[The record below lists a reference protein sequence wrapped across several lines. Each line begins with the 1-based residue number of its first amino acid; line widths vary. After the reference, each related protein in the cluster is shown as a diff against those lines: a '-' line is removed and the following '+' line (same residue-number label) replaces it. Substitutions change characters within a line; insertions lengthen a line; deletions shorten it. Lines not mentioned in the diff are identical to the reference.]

1 MDLTQL
7 VTSGP
12 VLLALGL
19 SLVAGLVSFASPC
32 VVPLVPGY
40 LAYLAGLV
48 GATAPAVTLEEV
60 AAQDAQHQDAQH
72 QDAQRRAA
80 VTAAA
85 PGAASPSGPA
95 VPAPGSTDN
104 TGTTASVDTRTP
116 PRRGRFRLAGAAALF
131 VLGFTVVFVLGLGAI
146 VWAADALVANEE
158 LLQRLGG
165 VVTVAMGL
173 VFLGLVPALQRDTRP
188 HWVPR
193 MGLAGAPLLGATF
206 GLGWTPCLGP
216 TLTGVIA
223 LASGTGAGPGALRGG
238 VLVLAYCVGLGVPFV
253 LIALGAGRAV
263 RAQAWLRAHVRG
275 IQLAGGVL
283 LVLVG
288 LALATGL
295 WGEIV
300 TLLREPVAGFSTPL

>member
-1 MDLTQL
+1 MDLTQT

-12 VLLALGL
+12 VLLALAL
-19 SLVAGLVSFASPC
+19 SLVAGFVSFASPC

-48 GATAPAVTLEEV
+48 GSSAPP
-60 AAQDAQHQDAQH
+60 
-72 QDAQRRAA
+72 
-80 VTAAA
+80 VTAEEA
-85 PGAASPSGPA
+85 
-95 VPAPGSTDN
+95 GS
-104 TGTTASVDTRTP
+104 GTTATLTRPTTTH
-116 PRRGRFRLAGAAALF
+116 RVRLAGAAALF
-131 VLGFTVVFVLGLGAI
+131 VAGFTVVFVLGLGAI
-146 VWAADALVANEE
+146 VWAADALVTNEAV
-158 LLQRLGG
+158 LQRLGG

-173 VFLGLVPALQRDTRP
+173 VFVGLVPALQRDTRP

-223 LASGTGAGPGALRGG
+223 LASGTGGDGSAALRGG
-238 VLVLAYCVGLGVPFV
+238 ALVLAYCLGLGLPFV

-263 RAQAWLRAHVRG
+263 RAQAWLRRHVRA
-275 IQLAGGVL
+275 IQIAGGVL

-295 WGEIV
+295 WGELV
-300 TLLREPVAGFSTPL
+300 TVLRGPIAGFSTPL

>member
-1 MDLTQL
+1 MDLTQT

-12 VLLALGL
+12 VLLALVL
-19 SLVAGLVSFASPC
+19 SLAAGLVSFASPC

-48 GATAPAVTLEEV
+48 GATAPAVTVEE
-60 AAQDAQHQDAQH
+60 AEAQQAE
-72 QDAQRRAA
+72 RRAA
-80 VTAAA
+80 VSAGVSA
-85 PGAASPSGPA
+85 SGPRTD
-95 VPAPGSTDN
+95 PAAEACSASD
-104 TGTTASVDTRTP
+104 TAPSRRA
-116 PRRGRFRLAGAAALF
+116 RRGRLRLAGAAALF

-146 VWAADALVANEE
+146 VWAADALIENED

-223 LASGTGAGPGALRGG
+223 LASGTGAGAGAWRGG
-238 VLVLAYCVGLGVPFV
+238 LLVLAYCVGLGVPFV
-253 LIALGAGRAV
+253 IIALGAGRAV

-275 IQLAGGVL
+275 IQIAGGVL

-295 WGEIV
+295 WAEIV

>member
-1 MDLTQL
+1 MDLTQT

-48 GATAPAVTLEEV
+48 GATAPPVTVAEV
-60 AAQDAQHQDAQH
+60 AAQE
-72 QDAQRRAA
+72 RRAP
-80 VTAAA
+80 VIGGTATATA
-85 PGAASPSGPA
+85 P
-95 VPAPGSTDN
+95 T
-104 TGTTASVDTRTP
+104 TTTTATTP
-116 PRRGRFRLAGAAALF
+116 ARRGRWRLAGAASLF

-146 VWAADALVANEE
+146 VWAADALVANEA

-188 HWVPR
+188 HRVPR

-223 LASGTGAGPGALRGG
+223 LASGTGAGSGALRGG

-275 IQLAGGVL
+275 IQIAGGAL

-295 WGEIV
+295 WAEIV

>member
-12 VLLALGL
+12 VLLAIAL

-48 GATAPAVTLEEV
+48 GATAPAVTADEV
-60 AAQDAQHQDAQH
+60 AAQDAE
-72 QDAQRRAA
+72 RRAA
-80 VTAAA
+80 VTGSL
-85 PGAASPSGPA
+85 PVQTLTRPASRHR
-95 VPAPGSTDN
+95 V
-104 TGTTASVDTRTP
+104 
-116 PRRGRFRLAGAAALF
+116 RLAGAAGLF
-131 VLGFTVVFVLGLGAI
+131 VAGFTVVFVLGLGAI
-146 VWAADALVANEE
+146 VWAADALITNEL

-173 VFLGLVPALQRDTRP
+173 VFVGLVPALQRDTRP

-216 TLTGVIA
+216 TLAGVIA
-223 LASGTGAGPGALRGG
+223 LASGTGGGNGAVRGG
-238 VLVLAYCVGLGVPFV
+238 ILVLAYCLGLGLPFV

-263 RAQAWLRAHVRG
+263 RAQAWLRTHVRD
-275 IQLAGGVL
+275 IQIAGGVL
-283 LVLVG
+283 LVAVG

-295 WGEIV
+295 WAEIV
-300 TLLREPVAGFSTPL
+300 VALRGPISGFSTPL